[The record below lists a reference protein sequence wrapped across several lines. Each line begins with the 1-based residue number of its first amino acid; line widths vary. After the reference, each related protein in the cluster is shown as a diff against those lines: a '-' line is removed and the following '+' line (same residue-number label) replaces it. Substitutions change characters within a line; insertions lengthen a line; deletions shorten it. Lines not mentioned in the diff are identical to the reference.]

1 VNENGNDEPYLR
13 KTKKAIENGAKKLLQ
28 LMCLES
34 QQPPLETTLME
45 ISNLA
50 LT

>member
-1 VNENGNDEPYLR
+1 MVQ
-13 KTKKAIENGAKKLLQ
+13 KQLLQ
-28 LMCLES
+28 VMCLES